1 MNEAYIKKSAL
12 NTLSRKALLI
22 KNSTSPVTIYV
33 AQWSRLRFSDGRV
46 NYLN

>member
-33 AQWSRLRFSDGRV
+33 AQCMKG
-46 NYLN
+46 